1 MAILLLIECCY
12 RPRNTLEDKQNK
24 IFAFV
29 IVIPL
34 CDLTTPQIF
43 ILTHVDNFPQ
53 RRGGGEVSASNIK
66 VLLN

>member
-1 MAILLLIECCY
+1 MAILERCY
-12 RPRNTLEDKQNK
+12 RPRNTLEAKQNK

-29 IVIPL
+29 IVIPP

-53 RRGGGEVSASNIK
+53 RRGGGEK
-66 VLLN
+66 